1 MEIDNFQVH
10 VVLFILYLSYAYL
23 FIGVACGTA
32 SKCVLL
38 GTGATVVGFA
48 TFGFNKLVE
57 SFKLEVVMPLYFSSF
72 PYSNS

>member
-1 MEIDNFQVH
+1 MIPLNATTGD
-10 VVLFILYLSYAYL
+10 LSLLMLYYL
-23 FIGVACGTA
+23 FIGVAWGTA

-38 GTGATVVGFA
+38 GTGATVIGFA
-48 TFGFNKLVE
+48 TFGFKKLVE

>member
-1 MEIDNFQVH
+1 M
-10 VVLFILYLSYAYL
+10 VLLILYLSCAYL
-23 FIGVACGTA
+23 FIGVAWGTA

-38 GTGATVVGFA
+38 GTGANVVGFA
-48 TFGFNKLVE
+48 TFGFEKLVE

>member
-1 MEIDNFQVH
+1 M
-10 VVLFILYLSYAYL
+10 AW
-23 FIGVACGTA
+23 GTTA

-38 GTGATVVGFA
+38 GTGANVVGFV
-48 TFGFNKLVE
+48 TFGFEKLVE